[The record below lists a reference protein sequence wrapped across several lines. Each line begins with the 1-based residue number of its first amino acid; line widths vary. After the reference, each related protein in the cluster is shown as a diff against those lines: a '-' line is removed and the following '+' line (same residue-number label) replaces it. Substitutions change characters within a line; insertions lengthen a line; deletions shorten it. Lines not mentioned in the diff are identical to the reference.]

1 MNVIERSVQEKIYQY
16 QVKYG
21 EEISISV
28 SDDDFSQSKSKS
40 SMATNGV
47 FEFDSNDD
55 EFIEEEMLI
64 LVINPTWTINSYLWH
79 H

>member
-1 MNVIERSVQEKIYQY
+1 M
-16 QVKYG
+16 KYG

-40 SMATNGV
+40 LSNGA
-47 FEFDSNDD
+47 FQFDSNDD

-64 LVINPTWTINSYLWH
+64 LVSRTVQLQPHKVFSNRLSKSWSLKMLG
-79 H
+79 